1 MYNDDDELIGIDKTV
16 CSKIRITMAENDIE
30 DLTFYTDPDGDIF
43 PEKDLPENSRI
54 LKGFV
59 WRGDERILTKDDIF
73 DEDDNN
79 LELVII
85 KGIDNPIDIDAE
97 EQQRSQNETDPINNI
112 QPKNKVAYPK
122 KSTSPKKVK

>member
-1 MYNDDDELIGIDKTV
+1 M
-16 CSKIRITMAENDIE
+16 
-30 DLTFYTDPDGDIF
+30 
-43 PEKDLPENSRI
+43 
-54 LKGFV
+54 
-59 WRGDERILTKDDIF
+59 RGDERILTKDDIF

-112 QPKNKVAYPK
+112 QPKNKAADPK